1 MKLRA
6 LCCGVMA
13 AVFLIMTLSIGAR
26 AEQKEAVKKLN
37 GEYAQTYN
45 DILDQLCDIIDSTSS
60 NPDSPPELEGLVGV
74 LESCKTE
81 NPAETFTRIG
91 YAVQDINADGAPELV
106 IGEIEERKGVACF
119 GHTLYAVYTQSRS
132 KIYCVVEGWARNSFQ
147 LLNDGS
153 FFNQGSAGAMYS
165 IFGRYILPPH
175 KNTATCS
182 DFYFTHEK
190 DETLQMAYYYNTS
203 GQFDKSVSQQITE
216 AKYDAARNSYVEQVR
231 TIQLIPLAAHAA
243 PVRISAPSVSAQW
256 AEALDQ
262 NTPHDEFIADK
273 TEAQVKIVFSSPA
286 GVKNFKVLKLSITD
300 VDDNGKATFSTEEL
314 YALPTLTP
322 ERPLVLGMTFF
333 GSTPHYGISF
343 LDEKGEH
350 KRFFIDQSGEDGSV
364 LLVAF

>member
-1 MKLRA
+1 ME
-6 LCCGVMA
+6 C
-13 AVFLIMTLSIGAR
+13 
-26 AEQKEAVKKLN
+26 
-37 GEYAQTYN
+37 
-45 DILDQLCDIIDSTSS
+45 
-60 NPDSPPELEGLVGV
+60 LVGV

-203 GQFDKSVSQQITE
+203 GQFDKAVSRQIAE
-216 AKYDAARNSYVEQVR
+216 AAYYTALAAYGGRVQR
-231 TIQLIPLAAHAA
+231 LRLIPLAAHAS
-243 PVRISAPSVSAQW
+243 PVRISLPSISAQW

-262 NTPHDEFIADK
+262 NTPHHEFIADK
-273 TEAQVKIVFSSPA
+273 TEAQVKIAFSSPA
-286 GVKNFKVLKLSITD
+286 GVKNFKVLKLSVTD
-300 VDDNGKATFSTEEL
+300 VDDNGKATFSTKEL
-314 YALPTLTP
+314 YTLPALTP
-322 ERPLVLGMTFF
+322 ERPLVLGMAFY

-343 LDEKGEH
+343 LDEKGER
-350 KRFFIDQSGEDGSV
+350 KRFFINKSGEDGSI
-364 LLVAF
+364 LLEAF